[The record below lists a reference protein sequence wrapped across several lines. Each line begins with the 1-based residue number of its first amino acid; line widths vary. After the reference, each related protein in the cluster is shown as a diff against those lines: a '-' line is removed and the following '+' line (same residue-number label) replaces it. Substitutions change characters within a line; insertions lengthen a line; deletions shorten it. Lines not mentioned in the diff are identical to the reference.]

1 MKKRNI
7 AVMKKISIAVASVL
21 IAATAYG
28 QSARIY
34 RTEFVPY
41 DTREDALAKN
51 CANTVHYLRYSP
63 TAIGSD
69 GRTEI
74 VGETVAIPT
83 SWSDYDVYLHIENTV
98 KAYDVSINGRT
109 VAGTDDSYTP
119 ADYLISPYLRQGGNE
134 IALRLRRADAPE
146 LNDDAKSGLRE
157 QFAGCYIFAQHK
169 LHVFDYDA
177 AIRFDESGRNAV
189 LTLDVVVGN
198 SFNYPEP
205 VNVGYD
211 IYAPNGKLI
220 DYAVREI
227 VVDGRSRDTLRIRT
241 ALGDAKGFAWS
252 SANASLYKLM
262 LYVKRDGKPRE
273 YIPFRAGLGR
283 SSFDGQTLTRN
294 GTAVKIRSTAYDA
307 RTTRKEAMA
316 DIRALKKQGFNT
328 LVPSNPQPKWFYD
341 LCDGLGMYV
350 IERAN
355 INPALRKDDRSING
369 TPSNNPALVDEY
381 LRRVKAMYYR
391 TRNHTCIIA
400 YALGGER
407 AGNGYNMYKAY
418 EWLKSVEP
426 ERAVICTTADGEWNT
441 DIDEIK

>member
-1 MKKRNI
+1 MKKRDI
-7 AVMKKISIAVASVL
+7 AMKKLSIAVASVL

-69 GRTEI
+69 GKTEI

-83 SWSDYDVYLHIENTV
+83 SWSDYDVYLHIENTI

-227 VVDGRSRDTLRIRT
+227 VVDGRSRDTGSAYAPRSATRKGS
-241 ALGDAKGFAWS
+241 LG
-252 SANASLYKLM
+252 
-262 LYVKRDGKPRE
+262 
-273 YIPFRAGLGR
+273 
-283 SSFDGQTLTRN
+283 
-294 GTAVKIRSTAYDA
+294 AVPMRRST
-307 RTTRKEAMA
+307 
-316 DIRALKKQGFNT
+316 N
-328 LVPSNPQPKWFYD
+328 
-341 LCDGLGMYV
+341 
-350 IERAN
+350 
-355 INPALRKDDRSING
+355 
-369 TPSNNPALVDEY
+369 
-381 LRRVKAMYYR
+381 
-391 TRNHTCIIA
+391 
-400 YALGGER
+400 
-407 AGNGYNMYKAY
+407 
-418 EWLKSVEP
+418 
-426 ERAVICTTADGEWNT
+426 
-441 DIDEIK
+441 